1 MRPMDSYDAF
11 YDEYCAFMVEYNKN
25 TYHLTLLSLYGD
37 MMTKLAD
44 MAEKFESWN
53 EDEMSDT
60 DLNYYLEVN
69 NRVAQKR
76 LEVS

>member
-1 MRPMDSYDAF
+1 MTHSMRSI
-11 YDEYCAFMVEYNKN
+11 VHLWWSIIKN

-53 EDEMSDT
+53 EDEMSDAE
-60 DLNYYLEVN
+60 LNYYLEVN

>member
-1 MRPMDSYDAF
+1 
-11 YDEYCAFMVEYNKN
+11 
-25 TYHLTLLSLYGD
+25 